1 MLGTYEN
8 FPDHIHI
15 RASFRS
21 TLPDQK
27 IQQRIVQTLH
37 EANRKSFRFDEIGH
51 PAMHDCTMIF
61 EVGIAENTSFNYVN
75 DEETEK
81 VMNALKKQTFQIMD
95 FFVAIKYYKGDA
107 KKKSPL
113 RFDYYMVRFVFNET
127 YSIEAQVFHEKGPRY
142 TSPDDIVEFIE
153 KEVNGA
159 STRKILRK
167 VEPTQ

>member
-8 FPDHIHI
+8 FPDNIHA

-21 TLPDQK
+21 TLSDQK
-27 IQQRIVQTLH
+27 IQQILMQTLY
-37 EANRKSFRFDEIGH
+37 EANRKSFRFEEVGH
-51 PAMHDCTMIF
+51 PAMHDCTIIF

-75 DEETEK
+75 DEETKK
-81 VMNALKKQTFQIMD
+81 VMNVLKKQAFQIMD

-107 KKKSPL
+107 RKKSPL
-113 RFDYYMVRFVFNET
+113 RFDYYMIRLVFNESN
-127 YSIEAQVFHEKGPRY
+127 SIEVQVYHEKGPRY
-142 TSPDDIVEFIE
+142 TSPEDIVELIE

-167 VEPTQ
+167 VEPF